1 MDILG
6 VFIVE
11 LLYINVEES
20 IMRKKSIL
28 WFANNKNIVNIAK
41 FTLLSFAL
49 LILVWIVDI
58 RYPIFKL
65 DVPKL
70 ILLSAEVSSTFLSN
84 LSGVFL
90 TVTTFTFTTILTVIT
105 HYSGNYSPRVVQ
117 NFIDKPKVLSLFGIF
132 VGGFFYS
139 VLSLFMLQNVE
150 LDQPVL
156 SGTIGVLYAIASMVY
171 FVLFVRRVLRDIK
184 SVNLINDIYEE
195 ALALVEE
202 ETNRRE
208 QSQRYDH
215 DSFTNNIKV
224 YADVTGYL
232 YGVDYGRLMGY
243 LKDIKCEFVIHKK
256 IGEYIPKG
264 MYIAT
269 LDYIEDEA
277 MNRDESIEFLDNL
290 SDTFILNKTKNDSQ
304 DYHNEITNLVEI
316 ALRAISPGIND
327 PNTAINCISKI
338 SILLG
343 TLFGNENNFIV
354 AESNENAKIVYIS
367 YSVEEELYLTFYQLI
382 NYGKSDPSVAYA
394 ILEAIYLIYMISD
407 EKAGDSIKEFF
418 EQTYQ
423 ICYTNM
429 ESEMDRQHLK
439 SIHDEFVDT
448 KEKPIDEDASKN

>member
-1 MDILG
+1 
-6 VFIVE
+6 
-11 LLYINVEES
+11 
-20 IMRKKSIL
+20 MRKKSIL

>member
-1 MDILG
+1 MDVLG

>member
-429 ESEMDRQHLK
+429 EFEMDRQHLK